1 MRNKLFTSILLGSTL
16 SLTTFLPILP
26 SSATTMLGQYH
37 TSTSDHLNDIIK
49 QTQLYPKGYIVYK
62 SNDGF
67 SYINNTLKYSLAD
80 NYLSSK
86 GGAGNW
92 EYSHGLNYV
101 VKNKELFVLSSE
113 AGGLVSS
120 NYYKEFRDNN
130 HLGEN
135 PEWIKLIMD
144 SALSTGYG
152 KEIMDGYL
160 FYKNDAVTNGFSE
173 MIPWVDYTK
182 AFTIS
187 NFGKSKEYFSVR
199 YKDRMDLYTVRDNRV
214 VAIKITR
221 SSGAFFSLSMR
232 SADFKLT
239 TPSASLLK

>member
-1 MRNKLFTSILLGSTL
+1 MRNKIFNRIFLGSTL
-16 SLTTFLPILP
+16 SISILLPILP
-26 SSATTMLGQYH
+26 ANATTMVGQYH

-49 QTQLYPKGYIVYK
+49 QTQLYPKGYIFYK

-92 EYSHGLNYV
+92 EYSHGLNYI
-101 VKNKELFVLSSE
+101 VKDKELFVLSSE

-130 HLGEN
+130 PLVGN
-135 PEWIKLIMD
+135 PEWIKLVMD
-144 SALSTGYG
+144 SALVTGYG

-160 FYKNDAVTNGFSE
+160 FYKNESMINGFSE

-187 NFGKSKEYFSVR
+187 NFGKNKEYFSVR
-199 YKDRMDLYTVRDNRV
+199 YKDREDLYTVRDNRV
-214 VAIKITR
+214 VSIKITR
-221 SSGAFFSLSMR
+221 SSGAFFSLSMI
-232 SADFKLT
+232 SADFKLI
-239 TPSASLLK
+239 TPAASLLK